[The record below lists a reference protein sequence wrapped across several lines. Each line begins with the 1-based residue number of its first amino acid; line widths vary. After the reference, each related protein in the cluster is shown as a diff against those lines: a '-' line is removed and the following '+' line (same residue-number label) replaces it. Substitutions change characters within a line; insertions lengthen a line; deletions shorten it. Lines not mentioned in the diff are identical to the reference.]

1 MEMFMN
7 DVSATLQ
14 QCKEMVQKFVKERDW
29 NTFHTPKN
37 LSMDISIEAA
47 ELMEKFLWVED
58 DAIYKKLEDERA
70 DIEDELADTFMALL
84 CFANV
89 CQIDLAKAFLRKLE
103 KTAQK
108 YPVEQVKGKSHKY
121 TYYQKNTLTKD

>member
-1 MEMFMN
+1 MEIFMN
-7 DVSATLQ
+7 DMSATLQ
-14 QCKEMVQKFVKERDW
+14 QCKEMVQKFVEERDW
-29 NTFHTPKN
+29 NKFHTPKN

-47 ELMEKFLWVED
+47 ELMEKFLWVDGELV
-58 DAIYKKLEDERA
+58 YKKLKEERT

-89 CQIDLAKAFLRKLE
+89 CNIDLAKSFARKLE

-121 TYYQKNTLTKD
+121 TYYQNDAQSKD

>member
-1 MEMFMN
+1 MN
-7 DVSATLQ
+7 DTSVTLQ
-14 QCKEMVQKFVKERDW
+14 QCREMVKKFVQERDW
-29 NTFHTPKN
+29 DKFHTPKN

-47 ELMEKFLWVED
+47 ELMEKFLWVDGELV
-58 DAIYKKLEDERA
+58 YKKLKEERA

-89 CQIDLAKAFLRKLE
+89 CDIDLAKAFISKLE

-108 YPVEQVKGKSHKY
+108 YPAELVKGKSHKY
-121 TYYQKNTLTKD
+121 TYYQNNAESKD